1 MDLHPVLAP
10 VEIPGESG
18 QEHSCPKTGGRRV
31 VGNTRNLT
39 IFAESLTASHFMN
52 GESTWRYWE
61 ETLTAA
67 FNRQREKYSLFG
79 RTGTLLADAYRP
91 RVVVATGAYSTPAHL
106 KLWLPPSPSFLASQR
121 PVGGKYLHAMNLIPM
136 YLFLQ
141 LPGPNMYGSPMYAHV

>member
-18 QEHSCPKTGGRRV
+18 QEHSCPKTGARRV

-52 GESTWRYWE
+52 GERTWRYGE

-67 FNRQREKYSLFG
+67 FNRQREKYSLSI
-79 RTGTLLADAYRP
+79 LLFSRAP
-91 RVVVATGAYSTPAHL
+91 
-106 KLWLPPSPSFLASQR
+106 
-121 PVGGKYLHAMNLIPM
+121 
-136 YLFLQ
+136 
-141 LPGPNMYGSPMYAHV
+141 